1 MRALV
6 SRGLLLSPLVCA
18 ALVFGPLGTA
28 AAAVDVSR
36 TAPGGAAAAWSS
48 AEADAVL
55 ERLDVLDRVNHH
67 DDLLDPLL
75 DVLSTLTARPA
86 GPLDAVE
93 AAGLATAVETANAS
107 LQQRLKERAGI
118 TSNTTDRAG
127 ITSNTTDRAGVT
139 SSTTDRAGV
148 AAADPVSDLVAQLQ
162 AAIDS
167 LVKALTSLD
176 LGAVLGAVTG
186 LLSPV
191 LGLVTGLLGGATS
204 ALPALPA
211 AGSPATV
218 S

>member
-28 AAAVDVSR
+28 AAAVDVPR
-36 TAPGGAAAAWSS
+36 TVPGGAAAAWSS
-48 AEADAVL
+48 ADADVVL

-67 DDLLDPLL
+67 DPLLDPLL
-75 DVLSTLTARPA
+75 DVLSTLTARQA
-86 GPLDAVE
+86 GGPLDAVE
-93 AAGLATAVETANAS
+93 ATGLATAVEAANAS
-107 LQQRLKERAGI
+107 LQQRLKERVAL
-118 TSNTTDRAG
+118 TPN
-127 ITSNTTDRAGVT
+127 
-139 SSTTDRAGV
+139 TTDRAGV

-176 LGAVLGAVTG
+176 LGGVLGAVTG
-186 LLSPV
+186 LLGPV

-204 ALPALPA
+204 AVPALPALPA
-211 AGSPATV
+211 AGSPATA

>member
-6 SRGLLLSPLVCA
+6 SRGILLSPLVCA

-36 TAPGGAAAAWSS
+36 TAPGGADAAWSS

-75 DVLSTLTARPA
+75 NVLSTLTARHA

-93 AAGLATAVETANAS
+93 AAGLATAVEAANAS
-107 LQQRLKERAGI
+107 LQQRLKERVGI

-127 ITSNTTDRAGVT
+127 ITAN
-139 SSTTDRAGV
+139 TTDRAGV

-186 LLSPV
+186 LLGPV

-211 AGSPATV
+211 LPAPGSPATV

>member
-48 AEADAVL
+48 AEADAVM

-67 DDLLDPLL
+67 DALLDPLL
-75 DVLSTLTARPA
+75 DVLSTLTARGA
-86 GPLDAVE
+86 GTLDAVE

-107 LQQRLKERAGI
+107 LQQRLKER
-118 TSNTTDRAG
+118 T
-127 ITSNTTDRAGVT
+127 GVT
-139 SSTTDRAGV
+139 SSTSSTSSTPNTADRSV
-148 AAADPVSDLVAQLQ
+148 SAAADPVSDLVAQLQ
-162 AAIDS
+162 SAIDS

-186 LLSPV
+186 LLGPV

>member
-36 TAPGGAAAAWSS
+36 TAPVGAAAAWSS
-48 AEADAVL
+48 ADTDAVL

-75 DVLSTLTARPA
+75 DVLSTLTSRPA

-93 AAGLATAVETANAS
+93 AAGLVTTVEAANAS
-107 LQQRLKERAGI
+107 LQQRLKERVGI
-118 TSNTTDRAG
+118 TSN
-127 ITSNTTDRAGVT
+127 
-139 SSTTDRAGV
+139 TTDRAGV

-186 LLSPV
+186 LLGPV

-204 ALPALPA
+204 ALPAVPA
-211 AGSPATV
+211 PGSPATV